1 MMPKNDLK
9 FISQINNWETMVL
22 IHELQLTQSWE
33 MFSIIE
39 YENPAGVWHVI
50 LGRHACE
57 GLKCQ
62 QEWVD
67 CPVPELAGAEININ
81 INQLENG

>member
-1 MMPKNDLK
+1 MNCNQHNPERCSRY
-9 FISQINNWETMVL
+9 IS
-22 IHELQLTQSWE
+22 
-33 MFSIIE
+33 IE
-39 YENPAGVWHVI
+39 YENPAGVWHTI
-50 LGRHACE
+50 LLRHACE